1 MSVFTGVNWS
11 ACVSKDAL
19 MASCSIRSSA
29 LAFGLRVE
37 DFSLGVNVIEA
48 SGRAWVFDF
57 CMDAVGLD
65 VAFAAF
71 PTSSFESPLTSLGF
85 FCGAELLG

>member
-37 DFSLGVNVIEA
+37 DLSVGVNVIEA
-48 SGRAWVFDF
+48 CGRGWVFDF
-57 CMDAVGLD
+57 CLDAVGLD

-71 PTSSFESPLTSLGF
+71 PTCSFESPLASLGF